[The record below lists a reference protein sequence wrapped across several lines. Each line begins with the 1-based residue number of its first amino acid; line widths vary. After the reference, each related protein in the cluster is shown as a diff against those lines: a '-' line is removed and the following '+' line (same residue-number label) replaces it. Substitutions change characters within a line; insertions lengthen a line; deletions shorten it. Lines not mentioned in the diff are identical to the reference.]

1 MSQPMPII
9 GLCQWRTILE
19 DQHRRLPAGYPS
31 LIRRTMVQITQ
42 VSMTVTPRICER
54 WFWRDDVY
62 LIRSASISS
71 NHFKERP
78 GQQKRQGI
86 ISRPFPLESEPW
98 EGNTHSEEG
107 GRDKKW
113 TTCMQSMLPKAN
125 SGRVLTL
132 RIRLGCWPLLIPTSS
147 TSPTANRANLA
158 RADWMP

>member
-1 MSQPMPII
+1 MP
-9 GLCQWRTILE
+9 L
-19 DQHRRLPAGYPS
+19 S
-31 LIRRTMVQITQ
+31 LRKYTRHF
-42 VSMTVTPRICER
+42 SAAER
-54 WFWRDDVY
+54 VAHKPVNPGVY
-62 LIRSASISS
+62 LIRSTSISS